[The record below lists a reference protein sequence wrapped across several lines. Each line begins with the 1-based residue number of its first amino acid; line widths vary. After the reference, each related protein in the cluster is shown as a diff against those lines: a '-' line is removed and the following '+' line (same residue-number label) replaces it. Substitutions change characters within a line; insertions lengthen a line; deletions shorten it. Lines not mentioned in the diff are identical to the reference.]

1 MPIKETSFETRLNI
15 NINGSVGSLISQL
28 SYLCI
33 PTRLSTGEHVTI
45 KYYDITMYSRETSEA
60 TECQE

>member
-1 MPIKETSFETRLNI
+1 MPIKETPSEIRLNI
-15 NINGSVGSLISQL
+15 NINGYVGALSSQL

-45 KYYDITMYSRETSEA
+45 KYYDITMHSRETSEA
-60 TECQE
+60 TE